1 VSQESFSGRLMQ
13 LVDSDFILGMKVET
27 ESEGLPWQEISRLR
41 VISSKFSIPF
51 LVKIGGVEAITD
63 MHASV
68 TLGVDELIAPMVESK
83 FAASK
88 FLDASSSHASGVDGK
103 RLLIESAQGIAN
115 LTEILEFSHSKISGV
130 NFGRSDY
137 SASLEL
143 DTGEPVRPDSEIVS
157 RNISSAIQEVR
168 SLGLEVTMGG
178 KITPDSIPLIRDSFS
193 HLPDRLE
200 TRRFVFSAEMA
211 FLDESLVRKLLELE
225 LEMLSAFVAQNNSS
239 ALRTSVYVGEL
250 RARLNPK
257 KQEAPII

>member
-1 VSQESFSGRLMQ
+1 M
-13 LVDSDFILGMKVET
+13 
-27 ESEGLPWQEISRLR
+27 
-41 VISSKFSIPF
+41 
-51 LVKIGGVEAITD
+51 KIGGVEAITD
-63 MHASV
+63 MHAAM
-68 TLGVDELIAPMVESK
+68 TLVVDELIASMVESS

-88 FLDASSSHASGVDGK
+88 FLDASSSHASGVGGK
-103 RLLIESAQGIAN
+103 RLLIESAQGMAN

-137 SASLEL
+137 SSSLEL
-143 DTGEPVRPDSEIVS
+143 DTGEQVRPDSEIVS

-211 FLDESLVRKLLELE
+211 FHDESLVRKLLELE

-250 RARLNPK
+250 RARLDPK
-257 KQEAPII
+257 KQTPPII